1 MSCGIAST
9 FLSLVVS
16 DDICRS
22 VRIIGRVL
30 PVISSAITRLV
41 VLIAFAIFCAP
52 AMADTEIHKGGPGT
66 WIDRVELPKADPH
79 FDSQIKGGISNLVS
93 EYQIRQRPGG
103 IEAFDRYA
111 YRIVDRTGLEHGA
124 AINFEFDPATSQV
137 TMNWLNIIRDGVVID
152 RLPGATF
159 DVFRREKDAEKG
171 LFDGWLTAYVNVDD
185 VRVGDIIDYGR
196 TTVRTPIVGA
206 DLFFHSVAMAW
217 GEPIAL
223 IREKVSWPAN
233 QPLNIRQVRTDIQ
246 PDIKTDGASK
256 AYTWQSVNPAPVKSE
271 ENLPADFL
279 TYPTIQISSTAK
291 WQDVVDAMLPYY
303 RLDQELPAAFASKLD
318 DIAARYARPEDRMI
332 EAMRLVQDTIRYVSL
347 SMGRGS
353 YIPRSPGT
361 VIASGFG
368 DCKDK
373 ALLLASS
380 LRRLGVQAD
389 PALTDLDDGL
399 ALGDMLPTI
408 RAFDHVIVKATI
420 KSQTYWIDATN
431 YLQGGRAENLVP
443 PDYGF
448 ALPVIAGKARMERM
462 ERKELFQPTTFV
474 SEAFDFPKLKGEAL
488 KLTVSTTYRDA
499 DADSMRYRLVSQS
512 ATKLAD
518 DYLQY
523 YNRQYPGMTSLAP
536 LSTHD
541 DRDGNM
547 VTTAESYELPAED
560 LDADDLIK
568 NFPLKA
574 DVGISNLPEPD
585 MVGRAG
591 PIWLGSPMFKRH
603 QCIVRNLKA
612 AFVGPEK
619 SDDVITPYVAFKA
632 RWSSTPTEF
641 QVDWFLK
648 TIGDRVPAKDIG
660 SYLRSRRKMSD
671 NASWSYNFGYAET
684 EAN

>member
-1 MSCGIAST
+1 MST
-9 FLSLVVS
+9 
-16 DDICRS
+16 
-22 VRIIGRVL
+22 
-30 PVISSAITRLV
+30 AITRLF
-41 VLIAFAIFCAP
+41 VLIALAVFSSP
-52 AMADTEIHKGGPGT
+52 AMADAEIHKGSPGA
-66 WIDRVELPKADPH
+66 WIDRVEIPKPDPR
-79 FDSQIKGGISNLVS
+79 FDSQIRNGVSNLVS
-93 EYQIRQRPGG
+93 EYQIRQQPGG

-111 YRIVDRTGLEHGA
+111 YRIVDRTGLERGA

-152 RLPGATF
+152 RLPTATF

-185 VRVGDIIDYGR
+185 VRVGDIIDYGK
-196 TTVRTPIVGA
+196 TTIRTPIVGA
-206 DLFFHSVAMAW
+206 DLFFHSISMAW
-217 GEPIAL
+217 DEPVAL
-223 IREKVSWPAN
+223 IREKVIWPAS

-246 PDIKTDGASK
+246 PVIKTDGASK
-256 AYTWQSVNPAPVKSE
+256 SYIWQSIAPAPVKSE

-279 TYPTIQISSTAK
+279 AYPAIQISSTAS

-303 RLDQELPAAFASKLD
+303 RLDQELPAGFASKLD
-318 DIAARYARPEDRMI
+318 DIAARYASPEDRMI
-332 EAMRLVQDTIRYVSL
+332 EAMRLVQDSIRYVSL

-353 YIPRSPGT
+353 YIPRSPAT

-380 LRRLGVQAD
+380 LRRLGVEAE

-408 RAFDHVIVKATI
+408 RAFDHVIVRAVI

-431 YLQGGRAENLVP
+431 YLQGGRAENLIP

-448 ALPVIAGKARMERM
+448 ALPVVAGSAQMERI

-474 SEAFDFPKLKGEAL
+474 SEAFDFPKAKGGAL
-488 KLTVSTTYRDA
+488 KLTVSTTYRDG

-512 ATKLAD
+512 TSKLAD

-536 LSTHD
+536 MSTSD
-541 DRDGNM
+541 DRDHNV
-547 VTTAESYELPAED
+547 VTTQETYELPAEA
-560 LDADDLIK
+560 LDADDLAK

-574 DVGISNLPEPD
+574 DVGIGNLPQPD
-585 MVGRAG
+585 MVGRIG
-591 PIWLGSPMFKRH
+591 PVWLGNQMFKRH

-612 AFVGPEK
+612 KFAGPEK

-660 SYLRSRRKMSD
+660 SYLRSRNRMSN
-671 NASWSYNFGYAET
+671 NAAWNYNFAYVEA

>member
-1 MSCGIAST
+1 
-9 FLSLVVS
+9 
-16 DDICRS
+16 
-22 VRIIGRVL
+22 
-30 PVISSAITRLV
+30 
-41 VLIAFAIFCAP
+41 
-52 AMADTEIHKGGPGT
+52 MADAEIHKGGAGA
-66 WIDRVELPKADPH
+66 WIDRIDLPKADPH
-79 FDSQIKGGISNLVS
+79 FDGQIKGGISNLVS

-103 IEAFDRYA
+103 IEAFDHYA
-111 YRIVDRTGLEHGA
+111 YRIVDRTGLERGA

-152 RLPGATF
+152 RLSGATF

-185 VRVGDIIDYGR
+185 VRVGDIIDYGK

-206 DLFFHSVAMAW
+206 DLFFHSVAVAW

-223 IREKVSWPAN
+223 IREKVTWPAE
-233 QPLNIRQVRTDIQ
+233 QPLNIRQVRTGIE
-246 PDIKTDGASK
+246 PDIKTVGTSK
-256 AYTWQSVNPAPVKSE
+256 IYTWESINPVPVKPE

-279 TYPTIQISSTAK
+279 TYPTVQISSTSK

-303 RLDQELPAAFASKLD
+303 KLDQELPAAFAAKLD

-420 KSQTYWIDATN
+420 QSRTYWIDGTN
-431 YLQGGRAENLVP
+431 YLQGGRADNLVP

-448 ALPVIAGKARMERM
+448 ALPIVAGGARMERI

-512 ATKLAD
+512 ATKLGD
-518 DYLQY
+518 DYLDY

-536 LSTHD
+536 LSTND
-541 DRDGNM
+541 DRDRNV
-547 VTTAESYELPAED
+547 VTTVESYALPADD
-560 LDADDLIK
+560 LEADDLIK

-585 MVGRAG
+585 MVGRTG
-591 PIWLGSPMFKRH
+591 PIWLGTPVFKRH

-612 AFVGPEK
+612 EFTGPEK

-641 QVDWFLK
+641 QVDWYLK

-671 NASWSYNFGYAET
+671 NSSWSYNFGYAET

>member
-1 MSCGIAST
+1 MA
-9 FLSLVVS
+9 
-16 DDICRS
+16 
-22 VRIIGRVL
+22 
-30 PVISSAITRLV
+30 SSAITRLF
-41 VLIAFAIFCAP
+41 VLIAFTLFCAP
-52 AMADTEIHKGGPGT
+52 AMADAEIHKGSPGG
-66 WIDRVELPKADPH
+66 WIDRIELPKADPH
-79 FDSQIKGGISNLVS
+79 LDSRIKSGISNLVS

-103 IEAFDRYA
+103 IEVFDRYA
-111 YRIVDRTGLEHGA
+111 YRIVDRTGLERGA

-152 RLPGATF
+152 RLPGASF

-185 VRVGDIIDYGR
+185 VRVGDIIDYGK

-217 GEPIAL
+217 GEPVAL
-223 IREKVSWPAN
+223 IREKVVWPAN

-246 PDIKTDGASK
+246 PDVKTDGALK
-256 AYTWQSVNPAPVKSE
+256 TYIWQSINPPPVKPE
-271 ENLPADFL
+271 ESLPADFL

-303 RLDQELPAAFASKLD
+303 RLDQELPAVFASKLD
-318 DIAARYARPEDRMI
+318 AIATRYANPEDRMI

-353 YIPRSPGT
+353 YIPRSPSI

-420 KSQTYWIDATN
+420 KSQVYWIDATN
-431 YLQGGRAENLVP
+431 YLQGGRAENLVA

-448 ALPVIAGKARMERM
+448 ALPIVAGSARMERM

-541 DRDGNM
+541 DRDGNV
-547 VTTAESYELPAED
+547 VTTVESYELPAED
-560 LDADDLIK
+560 LDADDLVK

-574 DVGISNLPEPD
+574 DVGINNLPEPD
-585 MVGRAG
+585 MVGRSG

-648 TIGDRVPAKDIG
+648 AIGDRVPAKDVG

-671 NASWSYNFGYAET
+671 NSSWSYNFGFAET

>member
-1 MSCGIAST
+1 MT
-9 FLSLVVS
+9 
-16 DDICRS
+16 
-22 VRIIGRVL
+22 
-30 PVISSAITRLV
+30 SSAITRFF
-41 VLIAFAIFCAP
+41 VLIAIALFSAP
-52 AMADTEIHKGGPGT
+52 AMADAEIHKGSPGA
-66 WIDRVELPKADPH
+66 WIDRIELPKADPR
-79 FDSQIKGGISNLVS
+79 FDAQIKGGISNLVS

-111 YRIVDRTGLEHGA
+111 YKIVDRTGLERGA

-137 TMNWLNIIRDGVVID
+137 TMNWLNIIRDGVVIE

-185 VRVGDIIDYGR
+185 VRVGDIIDYGK

-206 DLFFHSVAMAW
+206 DLFFHSVAVAW

-223 IREKVSWPAN
+223 IREKVIWPAN
-233 QPLNIRQVRTDIQ
+233 QPLNIQQFRTGIE
-246 PDIKTDGASK
+246 PDIKAEGTSK
-256 AYTWQSVNPAPVKSE
+256 TYTWQSVNPAPIKVE
-271 ENLPADFL
+271 ENLPSDYL
-279 TYPTIQISSTAK
+279 TYPTVQISSTSK

-303 RLDQELPAAFASKLD
+303 RLDQELPAAFAAKLD
-318 DIAARYARPEDRMI
+318 DIAARYAKPEDRMI

-353 YIPRSPGT
+353 YIPRSPAT

-420 KSQTYWIDATN
+420 QSRTYWIDATN

-448 ALPVIAGKARMERM
+448 ALPIIAGSAHMERI

-474 SEAFDFPKLKGEAL
+474 SEAFDFPKLKGDAL

-536 LSTHD
+536 LSTKD
-541 DRDGNM
+541 DRDGNI
-547 VTTAESYELPAED
+547 VTTVESYELPADD
-560 LDADDLIK
+560 LEADDLIK

-574 DVGISNLPEPD
+574 DVGIGNLPEPD
-585 MVGRAG
+585 MVGRTG
-591 PIWLGSPMFKRH
+591 PVWLGTPVFKRH

-612 AFVGPEK
+612 EFVGPEK

-641 QVDWFLK
+641 QVDWYLK

-671 NASWSYNFGYAET
+671 NSSWSYNFGYAET

>member
-1 MSCGIAST
+1 
-9 FLSLVVS
+9 
-16 DDICRS
+16 
-22 VRIIGRVL
+22 
-30 PVISSAITRLV
+30 
-41 VLIAFAIFCAP
+41 
-52 AMADTEIHKGGPGT
+52 MADAEIHKGSPGG
-66 WIDRVELPKADPH
+66 WIDRVELPRPDPR
-79 FDSQIKGGISNLVS
+79 FDSQIKNGISNLLS
-93 EYQIRQRPGG
+93 EYQIRKRPGG

-111 YRIVDRTGLEHGA
+111 YKIVDRTGLERGA
-124 AINFEFDPATSQV
+124 AISIEFDPATSEV

-185 VRVGDIIDYGR
+185 VRVGDIIDYGK

-206 DLFFHSVAMAW
+206 DLFFHSVALAW

-223 IREKVSWPAN
+223 IRERVIWPTTE
-233 QPLNIRQVRTDIQ
+233 PLKIRQIRTDLQ
-246 PDIKTDGASK
+246 PDIKADGAMT
-256 AYTWQSVNPAPVKSE
+256 AYLWQSANPAPVKPE

-279 TYPTIQISSTAK
+279 TYPSVQMSSTSN
-291 WQDVVDAMLPYY
+291 WQDVVDAVLPYY
-303 RLDQELPAAFASKLD
+303 RLDQELPAEFASKLD
-318 DIAARYARPEDRMI
+318 DIATRYAKPEDRMI

-353 YIPRSPGT
+353 YIPRSPD
-361 VIASGFG
+361 VVVKSGFG

-380 LRRLGVQAD
+380 LRRLGIQAD
-389 PALTDLDDGL
+389 PALTDLDDGF
-399 ALGDMLPTI
+399 ALGDILPTI
-408 RAFDHVIVKATI
+408 RAFDHVIVKAI
-420 KSQTYWIDATN
+420 IGSQTYWIDATN

-448 ALPVIAGKARMERM
+448 ALPIVADNAQMERI

-474 SEAFDFPKLKGEAL
+474 SEAFDFPKLKGEPL
-488 KLTVSTTYRDA
+488 NLTVSTTYRDA

-523 YNRQYPGMTSLAP
+523 YNRQYPGMTSLAT
-536 LSTHD
+536 LSTND
-541 DRDGNM
+541 DRDRNV
-547 VTTAESYELPAED
+547 VTIVESYELPAEA
-560 LDADDLIK
+560 LDTDDLVT

-574 DVGISNLPEPD
+574 DVGISNLPAPD
-585 MVGRAG
+585 MVGRIG
-591 PIWLGSPMFKRH
+591 PVWLGSPIFKRH

-612 AFVGPEK
+612 QFVGPEK
-619 SDDVITPYVAFKA
+619 SNDVITPYVAFKA

-641 QVDWFLK
+641 QVDWYLK
-648 TIGDRVPAKDIG
+648 TIGDRVPAKNIG
-660 SYLRSRRKMSD
+660 AYLRSRKKMSD
-671 NASWSYNFGYAET
+671 NSGWNYNFAYAEP

>member
-1 MSCGIAST
+1 
-9 FLSLVVS
+9 
-16 DDICRS
+16 
-22 VRIIGRVL
+22 
-30 PVISSAITRLV
+30 
-41 VLIAFAIFCAP
+41 
-52 AMADTEIHKGGPGT
+52 
-66 WIDRVELPKADPH
+66 
-79 FDSQIKGGISNLVS
+79 
-93 EYQIRQRPGG
+93 
-103 IEAFDRYA
+103 
-111 YRIVDRTGLEHGA
+111 
-124 AINFEFDPATSQV
+124 
-137 TMNWLNIIRDGVVID
+137 
-152 RLPGATF
+152 
-159 DVFRREKDAEKG
+159 
-171 LFDGWLTAYVNVDD
+171 
-185 VRVGDIIDYGR
+185 
-196 TTVRTPIVGA
+196 
-206 DLFFHSVAMAW
+206 
-217 GEPIAL
+217 
-223 IREKVSWPAN
+223 
-233 QPLNIRQVRTDIQ
+233 
-246 PDIKTDGASK
+246 
-256 AYTWQSVNPAPVKSE
+256 
-271 ENLPADFL
+271 
-279 TYPTIQISSTAK
+279 
-291 WQDVVDAMLPYY
+291 
-303 RLDQELPAAFASKLD
+303 
-318 DIAARYARPEDRMI
+318 MI

-431 YLQGGRAENLVP
+431 YLQGGRAENLVA

-448 ALPVIAGKARMERM
+448 ALPVIAGKAQMERM

-488 KLTVSTTYRDA
+488 KLTVSTTYRDT

-541 DRDGNM
+541 DRDGNV
-547 VTTAESYELPAED
+547 VTTVESYALPTDD
-560 LDADDLIK
+560 LDADDLVK

-574 DVGISNLPEPD
+574 DVGVSNLPEPD
-585 MVGRAG
+585 LVGRAG

>member
-1 MSCGIAST
+1 MT
-9 FLSLVVS
+9 
-16 DDICRS
+16 
-22 VRIIGRVL
+22 
-30 PVISSAITRLV
+30 SSAITRLF
-41 VLIAFAIFCAP
+41 VLIAFALFSAP
-52 AMADTEIHKGGPGT
+52 AMADAEIHKGSPGG
-66 WIDRVELPKADPH
+66 WVDRIELPKPDPR
-79 FDSQIKGGISNLVS
+79 FDSQIKSGISNLVS
-93 EYQIRQRPGG
+93 EYQVRQRPDG
-103 IEAFDRYA
+103 IEAFDHYA
-111 YRIVDRTGLEHGA
+111 YKIVDRTGLERGA

-185 VRVGDIIDYGR
+185 VRVGDIIDYGK
-196 TTVRTPIVGA
+196 TTIRTPIVGA
-206 DLFFHSVAMAW
+206 DLFFRSVAVAW
-217 GEPIAL
+217 DEPIAL
-223 IREKVSWPAN
+223 IREEVTWPAN
-233 QPLNIRQVRTDIQ
+233 QPLNIRQFRTGIQ

-256 AYTWQSVNPAPVKSE
+256 SYIWQSINPAPVKSE

-279 TYPTIQISSTAK
+279 TYPTIQISSTTK

-303 RLDQELPAAFASKLD
+303 RLDQELPAEFASKLD
-318 DIAARYARPEDRMI
+318 EIAARYARPEDRMI

-353 YIPRSPGT
+353 YIPRSPST

-389 PALTDLDDGL
+389 PALTDLDGGL

-408 RAFDHVIVKATI
+408 RAFDHVIVRASI
-420 KSQTYWIDATN
+420 QSQTYWIDATN
-431 YLQGGRAENLVP
+431 YLQGGRAEELVP

-448 ALPVIAGKARMERM
+448 ALPVVAGSARMERI

-474 SEAFDFPKLKGEAL
+474 SEAFDFPKFKGEAL

-536 LSTHD
+536 LSAKD
-541 DRDGNM
+541 DRDRNV
-547 VTTAESYELPAED
+547 VTTVEAYELPAED
-560 LDADDLIK
+560 LDADDLAK

-585 MVGRAG
+585 MVGRTG
-591 PIWLGSPMFKRH
+591 PIWLGSPMFRRH

-612 AFVGPEK
+612 EFVGPEK

-632 RWSSTPTEF
+632 RWSSTQTEF
-641 QVDWFLK
+641 QADWFLK
-648 TIGDRVPAKDIG
+648 TIADRVPAKNIG

-671 NASWSYNFGYAET
+671 NSGWNYNFAYAEA

>member
-1 MSCGIAST
+1 M
-9 FLSLVVS
+9 
-16 DDICRS
+16 
-22 VRIIGRVL
+22 RVGCF
-30 PVISSAITRLV
+30 PVISSAITRLF
-41 VLIAFAIFCAP
+41 VLFAFAILCAP
-52 AMADTEIHKGGPGT
+52 AMADAEIHKGTVGG
-66 WIDRVELPKADPH
+66 WIDRIELPRADPR
-79 FDSQIKGGISNLVS
+79 FDSRIKNGISNLVS
-93 EYQIRQRPGG
+93 EYQIRQRPDG
-103 IEAFDRYA
+103 IEAFDHYA
-111 YRIVDRTGLEHGA
+111 YRIVDRTGLERGA

-137 TMNWLNIIRDGVVID
+137 TMNWLNIIRDGVVIE
-152 RLPGATF
+152 RLPEASF

-185 VRVGDIIDYGR
+185 VRVGDIIDYGK
-196 TTVRTPIVGA
+196 TTIRTPIVGA
-206 DLFFHSVAMAW
+206 DLFFHSVAVAW

-223 IREKVSWPAN
+223 IRERVIWPAN

-246 PDIKTDGASK
+246 PDIKTEGASK
-256 AYTWQSVNPAPVKSE
+256 TYTWQSINPAPVKAE

-279 TYPTIQISSTAK
+279 TYPTIQISSTNK

-318 DIAARYARPEDRMI
+318 DIATRYARPEDRMI

-353 YIPRSPGT
+353 YIPRSPAT

-408 RAFDHVIVKATI
+408 RAFDHVIVKASI
-420 KSQTYWIDATN
+420 GSQAYWIDATN

-448 ALPVIAGKARMERM
+448 ALPIVAGSARMERI

-474 SEAFDFPKLKGEAL
+474 SEAFDFPKRKGEAL

-523 YNRQYPGMTSLAP
+523 YNRQYPGMTSPAP
-536 LSTHD
+536 LSTRD
-541 DRDGNM
+541 DRDGNV
-547 VTTAESYELPAED
+547 VTTVEVYELPPDA
-560 LDADDLIK
+560 LDEDDLAK

-585 MVGRAG
+585 MVGRTG
-591 PIWLGSPMFKRH
+591 PVWLGSPMFKRH

-612 AFVGPEK
+612 EFVGPEK

-660 SYLRSRRKMSD
+660 SYLKSRRKMGD
-671 NASWSYNFGYAET
+671 NSSWNYNFAYAET